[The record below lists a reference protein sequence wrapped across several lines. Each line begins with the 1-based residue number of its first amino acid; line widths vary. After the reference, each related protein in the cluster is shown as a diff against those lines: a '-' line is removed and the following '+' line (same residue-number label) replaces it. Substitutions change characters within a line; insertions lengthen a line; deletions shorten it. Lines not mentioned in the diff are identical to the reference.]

1 MSCVM
6 DDYKSSVC
14 TVANRAHM
22 NRIRL
27 RPNKTDTVR
36 RLFDTKHSSMTVA
49 CYYLSL
55 GTVYTVENF
64 EPGMWLHIHSY
75 PTIAEKERMLN
86 VGTIN

>member
-1 MSCVM
+1 
-6 DDYKSSVC
+6 
-14 TVANRAHM
+14 M

-64 EPGMWLHIHSY
+64 EPGMWLHIRIVT
-75 PTIAEKERMLN
+75 PLLQKRNEC
-86 VGTIN
+86 